1 MKRVYINER
10 SEVELKLMTYATK
23 EAFESGPISGCQSL
37 PDLKARLREYCQ
49 GEGHL
54 EPPFVMINLDGEEE
68 MEEYTLPDF
77 MESLRDMES
86 CKDAYFLIWTHP
98 LRKIPSWSN
107 RLGRG
112 SFAQKPFELQA
123 LTELIQ
129 QKIKEGQ
136 ILKGNGH

>member
-54 EPPFVMINLDGEEE
+54 EPPFVMINLDGKK
-68 MEEYTLPDF
+68 
-77 MESLRDMES
+77 RW
-86 CKDAYFLIWTHP
+86 KN
-98 LRKIPSWSN
+98 IPS
-107 RLGRG
+107 R
-112 SFAQKPFELQA
+112 
-123 LTELIQ
+123 
-129 QKIKEGQ
+129 
-136 ILKGNGH
+136 ILLNPSETWKAAKMPIF